1 MGENV
6 TSPLSPGGK
15 TGALAACQSVSLA
28 HLLEPSSCQKRPKP
42 PALFVQCAAPLILSA
57 SGVRDR
63 KCWSYC
69 LDSIPGSPII
79 IIFKISRWKVSGPLF
94 PQDNTFYWRR
104 MFTHWVERW
113 WSHWP
118 NAVSRN
124 PRLHALI
131 PLSEHQLF
139 PRSSYSPSSSS
150 SSQFRI
156 TQFKFSLP
164 EVPFATSTLKNP
176 SSRPCLEFILGTQG
190 SRYEVFLDDC
200 NRELSSQST
209 VSFVSLVW
217 KSGFLLW
224 QIEKSKRGKRQREKA
239 PSSCLDRW
247 TRRLHSLKSD
257 NWPTC
262 VESHGC
268 SVLCFFCWDGVVWP
282 TSVEPCRESPGKLH
296 PVLPGPICCRFTFGH
311 MLHMVQILNARI
323 RPP

>member
-6 TSPLSPGGK
+6 TSPLSPRGK

-79 IIFKISRWKVSGPLF
+79 IIFKISRWKVSSPLF

-139 PRSSYSPSSSS
+139 PRSSQSPSS
-150 SSQFRI
+150 SSQFRV
-156 TQFKFSLP
+156 THTFKFSLL
-164 EVPFATSTLKNP
+164 EVLFAISTLRNP
-176 SSRPCLEFILGTQG
+176 FNRPRLEFILGTTLG
-190 SRYEVFLDDC
+190 SRHEAFLD
-200 NRELSSQST
+200 QT
-209 VSFVSLVW
+209 SL
-217 KSGFLLW
+217 
-224 QIEKSKRGKRQREKA
+224 
-239 PSSCLDRW
+239 
-247 TRRLHSLKSD
+247 
-257 NWPTC
+257 
-262 VESHGC
+262 
-268 SVLCFFCWDGVVWP
+268 
-282 TSVEPCRESPGKLH
+282 
-296 PVLPGPICCRFTFGH
+296 
-311 MLHMVQILNARI
+311 
-323 RPP
+323 